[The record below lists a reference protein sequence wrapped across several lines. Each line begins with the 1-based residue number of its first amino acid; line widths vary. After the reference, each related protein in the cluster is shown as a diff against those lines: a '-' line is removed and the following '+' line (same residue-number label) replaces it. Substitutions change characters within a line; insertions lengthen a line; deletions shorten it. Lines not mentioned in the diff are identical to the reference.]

1 MAIDNTITISG
12 NLTRDPELKF
22 LGSGTAVADLSV
34 AVNRKDKDG
43 NESTSFIDVTAWQTL
58 AENVAES
65 LTRGARVIVTGRLEQ
80 QTWEDKDGGKRSK
93 LVLIADDVA
102 PSLKWATAIV
112 TKGEATNRQ
121 PATVG
126 ADSGTPF

>member
-22 LGSGTAVADLSV
+22 LGSGRAVADLSV

-102 PSLKWATAIV
+102 PSLKWATAAV
-112 TKGEATNRQ
+112 TKVEANRQ

>member
-126 ADSGTPF
+126 ASSEPF

>member
-102 PSLKWATAIV
+102 PSLKWATAAV
-112 TKGEATNRQ
+112 TKVEANRQ

-126 ADSGTPF
+126 ASSEPF

>member
-102 PSLKWATAIV
+102 PSLKWATAAV

-126 ADSGTPF
+126 ASSDPF

>member
-102 PSLKWATAIV
+102 PSLKWATAAV
-112 TKGEATNRQ
+112 TKVEANRQ

>member
-126 ADSGTPF
+126 ASSDPF